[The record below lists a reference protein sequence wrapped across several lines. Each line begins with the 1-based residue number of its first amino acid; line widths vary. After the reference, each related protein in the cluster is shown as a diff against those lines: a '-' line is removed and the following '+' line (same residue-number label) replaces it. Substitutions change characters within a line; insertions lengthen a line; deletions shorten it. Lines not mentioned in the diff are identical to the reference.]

1 MRRIYYIITI
11 LAALLFSCAP
21 GPLQNLRQAEY
32 AYQQGDIQQFDRI
45 VEVLL
50 SNKEASREAALILGR
65 IGDKR
70 ATPYLVDVINSEG
83 LAAKEAVIAIGM
95 LQDTRA
101 VTDLIQIIKL
111 NKPEA
116 PEAVKALGQLKDRRA
131 LPILIKAV
139 EEDMP
144 YSLLAIEALGEIGD
158 RQAVEPLLKKLKQPP
173 IGVPENIQFRILR
186 QDEEK
191 QHLLTFEMPVNL
203 PPKIEILDRI
213 MKPEGRVIFHYQLKD
228 TEYDSLDILAEFSID
243 DGGNWYPAST
253 EGKLRSLVENEYRG
267 SVLWRTDLDID
278 LNNLRLYPDVGL
290 LFKLIPI
297 DKHPNPR
304 HGVPSVWTFNVDTTT
319 IDIQDIIEEESD
331 DVLFRINYSNP
342 ARAAIDSFAYHF
354 TTDRGENWFPASVRL
369 GRAAEVT
376 MQDILY
382 VIWSSDIDLPNLDM
396 DEVQFRVSENIH
408 NTYGRYDITLPF
420 HVDNNTV
427 PKVEFLNFNED
438 KDGMFYIGYQI
449 TDIENDIIALVVQ
462 YSEDQGR
469 AWRQATVSGDLSNI
483 IPDQYM
489 GEIKW
494 FADFDITD
502 FRNKPVRLR
511 IRPFDRDPGEFIDS
525 RDFFLKN
532 AESTKLTRGL
542 NSGLVELSH
551 TVAKDDTSSLIAQYS
566 FNRGKT
572 WQDASLTDVSEQI
585 LPDKKNVTVNW
596 DVNRDISSFLKQI
609 EAIGKSLDK
618 IQDPSIVP
626 DLLHLTREKNSPYR
640 ERRQQA
646 VEASRL
652 LNQKPQWVIQ
662 GLINTLIHPDRD
674 TQAEA
679 LAILKTVDTPEVRTA
694 IADYEYYWSQQP
706 RDELEERALAIELVE
721 QQYQEELRKP
731 RITTQDELIN
741 SMIRW
746 WGLTP
751 SKAES
756 FIKDLDVLKV
766 QTKLKEEFEAGRIPE
781 SEYLD
786 KLEKL
791 LTESRRLRVDLG
803 KEEISETEYLEN
815 LQKLFL
821 EILKR

>member
-1 MRRIYYIITI
+1 MRRIYYIVTV
-11 LAALLFSCAP
+11 LTALSFSCAP
-21 GPLQNLRQAEY
+21 GSLQKLRQAEY
-32 AYQQGDIQQFDRI
+32 AYQQGDIQQFEII

-50 SNKEASREAALILGR
+50 SNKEASRDAALTLGR
-65 IGDKR
+65 LGDKR
-70 ATPYLVDVINSEG
+70 ATPYLVDVIQSEG
-83 LAAKEAVIAIGM
+83 VAAKEAVIAIGM
-95 LQDTRA
+95 LQDVRG
-101 VTDLIQIIKL
+101 VTDLIQVIKL

-116 PEAVKALGQLKDRRA
+116 PEAVKVLGQLKDRRA
-131 LPILIKAV
+131 LPILIKVV
-139 EEDMP
+139 EEDRP

-158 RQAVEPLLKKLKQPP
+158 RQAVDTLLKKLKQPP
-173 IGVPENIQFRILR
+173 IGIPENIQFRIIQ
-186 QDEEK
+186 QDKEK

-203 PPKIEILDRI
+203 PPKIEILDVE
-213 MKPEGRVIFHYQLKD
+213 MKPEGHVVFDYLLKD
-228 TEYDSLDILAEFSID
+228 AEYDLLDILAEFSVD
-243 DGGNWYPAST
+243 DGNIWYTALPENILNSIIEKEY
-253 EGKLRSLVENEYRG
+253 EGRLE
-267 SVLWRTDLDID
+267 WRIKPDID
-278 LNNLRLYPDVGL
+278 RNNLKLNPEDGL
-290 LFKLIPI
+290 LFKLTPV
-297 DKHPNPR
+297 DNLPLQR
-304 HGVPSVWTFNVDTTT
+304 RGVPAVWAFNYDSTSIIV
-319 IDIQDIIEEESD
+319 QDIIGEESY
-331 DVLFRINYSNP
+331 DVLFRIYYPNP
-342 ARAAIDSFAYHF
+342 ARTALDSFAYHY
-354 TTDRGENWFPASVRL
+354 TTDRGESWVPASVRL
-369 GRAAEVT
+369 GRAAEIT
-376 MQDILY
+376 RQDTLY
-382 VIWSSDIDLPNLDM
+382 IIWSSDIDLPNLDM
-396 DEVQFRVSENIH
+396 NEVQFRISENIH
-408 NTYGRYDITLPF
+408 NTYGRYDITRPF

-427 PKVEFLNFNED
+427 PQVEFLNFNED
-438 KDGMFYIGYQI
+438 KDGIFYIGYRI
-449 TDIENDIIALVVQ
+449 TDVENDTISLGVQ

-483 IPDQYM
+483 TPDEYV

-502 FRNKPVRLR
+502 FRNKPIRLR
-511 IRPFDRDPGEFIDS
+511 IRPFDRDPGQFADS

-532 AESTKLTRGL
+532 AEFTKLTRGL
-542 NSGLVELSH
+542 NSGLVELSY
-551 TVAKDDTSSLIAQYS
+551 TIAPDDTSRLIAQYS

-572 WQDASLTDVSEQI
+572 WQGASLTDVSEQT
-585 LPDKKNVTVNW
+585 LQDKKNVTVNW
-596 DVNRDISSFLKQI
+596 DVNRDIASFLKQI
-609 EAIGKSLDK
+609 ETIGKSLNK

-626 DLLHLTREKNSPYR
+626 DLLHLAREKNSPYR

-652 LNQKPQWVIQ
+652 IEQKSPWVIE
-662 GLINTLIHPDRD
+662 GLINTLIYPDIE

-679 LAILKTVDTPEVRTA
+679 LAILKTVDIPEVRMA

-706 RDELEERALAIELVE
+706 RNEREEQALANELVE
-721 QQYQEELRKP
+721 QQYQENLRKP

-791 LTESRRLRVDLG
+791 LTESRQLRNDFVKG
-803 KEEISETEYLEN
+803 EIPQTEYLEK

-821 EILKR
+821 ETLER